1 MKRDYKGMLFPLAFA
16 LPLSLQAD
24 ESLRDSILAGLAA
37 QPQKHFSFVQEKKLA
52 MLEKPL
58 VTEGELLI
66 AADRHVTWDIR
77 KPYVMRYEISGDTIR
92 EIDANGER
100 VIQTGG
106 NPLVAALSE
115 AMAAAFS
122 GQWQGK
128 ERLAS
133 VTADGKSD
141 NWQLHIK
148 PQSSDLQKLVSSIDV
163 QGVQQTISTVQ
174 IRESNGDSTLIR
186 LHVLE

>member
-1 MKRDYKGMLFPLAFA
+1 MKPDCKGMLFLFA
-16 LPLSLQAD
+16 LVLPLSVQAD
-24 ESLRDSILAGLAA
+24 ENLRASILAGLAA

-58 VTEGELLI
+58 VTEGELRI
-66 AADRHVTWDIR
+66 AADRHVTWDIH

-100 VIQTGG
+100 TIQTGG
-106 NPLVAALSE
+106 NPLAAALSE

-133 VTADGKSD
+133 VTADGKTD
-141 NWQLHIK
+141 NWQLHIQ
-148 PQSSDLQKLVSSIDV
+148 PHSADLQKLVSSIDV
-163 QGVQQTISTVQ
+163 QGAQQTITTVQ

-186 LHVLE
+186 LRVLE